1 MNITGYKVY
10 DEQGKFTRIIT
21 KRQELEE
28 IGNNDWLKAVS
39 CFIVN
44 KNGNILLEKRVN
56 KGINPGQL
64 DLCSGHLNGDEVYTQ
79 AMVRELREELG
90 IEQQESM
97 NIIPIKEIYATL
109 EENKIKRNF
118 FVQFYCLLRNKDD
131 IDFQEE
137 EIEDIIQLPMQE
149 VFELIR
155 QGKTRFPYDERF
167 EEIFAKVE
175 ELYNERYGKSTN
187 NIEKTV
193 EGK

>member
-10 DEQGKFTRIIT
+10 NEQGKFTRIIT
-21 KRQELEE
+21 KKQELEGIKE
-28 IGNNDWLKAVS
+28 DEWLKAVS

-44 KNGNILLEKRVN
+44 KNGNVLLEKRVN
-56 KGINPGQL
+56 KGINPGQV

-90 IEQQESM
+90 IEQEESM
-97 NIIPIKEIYATL
+97 NIIPIKEIDGTL
-109 EENKIKRNF
+109 EENNIKINF

-167 EEIFAKVE
+167 EEMFAKVE